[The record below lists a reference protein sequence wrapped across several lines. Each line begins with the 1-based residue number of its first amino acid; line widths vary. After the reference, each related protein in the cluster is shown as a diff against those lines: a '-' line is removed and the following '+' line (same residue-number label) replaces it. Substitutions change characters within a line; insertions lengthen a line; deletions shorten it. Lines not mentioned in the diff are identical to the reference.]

1 MDNKVFK
8 SNERTADLA
17 NAERCIVLLPIAKH
31 YTSPD
36 IEVVE
41 IELTQNI
48 LQESGNAPANFGG
61 EDW

>member
-1 MDNKVFK
+1 MNTKEFK
-8 SNERTADLA
+8 S
-17 NAERCIVLLPIAKH
+17 AEP

-36 IEVVE
+36 IEVIE

-48 LQESGNAPANFGG
+48 LQPSPYTGNAPANFGG

>member
-1 MDNKVFK
+1 MTNLGGYRKKYLIMNKKEYK
-8 SNERTADLA
+8 SVQQYTA
-17 NAERCIVLLPIAKH
+17 
-31 YTSPD
+31 PD

-48 LQESGNAPANFGG
+48 LQPSPDMGNAPANFGG

>member
-1 MDNKVFK
+1 MNKKEYK
-8 SNERTADLA
+8 S
-17 NAERCIVLLPIAKH
+17 AEQ

-36 IEVVE
+36 IEVIE

-48 LQESGNAPANFGG
+48 LQPSPGTGNAPANFGG

>member
-1 MDNKVFK
+1 MNKKEYK
-8 SNERTADLA
+8 SVEQ
-17 NAERCIVLLPIAKH
+17 

-36 IEVVE
+36 IEVIE

-48 LQESGNAPANFGG
+48 LQPSPDKGNAPANFGG